1 MEKKKTINEMLNEV
15 IALAK
20 ENNREDI
27 VAFATERIEINNR
40 KRANQ
45 TKTKTQV
52 ENDNLKEV
60 IIEVLTSLDKA
71 STISEIQDA
80 DKRLQFDSENKPI
93 SNQKMSALLK
103 QLVDSET
110 VTKVMEKR
118 KAYFKIA

>member
-1 MEKKKTINEMLNEV
+1 MEKKKTINEMLDEV

-27 VAFATERIEINNR
+27 VAFATERKEINNR

-71 STISEIQDA
+71 ATISEIQDA
-80 DKRLQFDSENKPI
+80 DERLQFDKEGKPI
-93 SNQKMSALLK
+93 TNQKMSALLK
-103 QLVDSET
+103 QLVDNKT
-110 VTKVMEKR
+110 ITKVIEKR

>member
-52 ENDNLKEV
+52 ENENLKEV
-60 IIEVLTSLDKA
+60 IVETLTSLDKA
-71 STISEIQDA
+71 VTISEIQEA
-80 DKRLQFDSENKPI
+80 NSELATL
-93 SNQKMSALLK
+93 SNQKISALLK
-103 QLVDSET
+103 QLVDSQAI
-110 VTKVMEKR
+110 TKVIEKR